1 MVVVCESDIKLTVV
15 MNGRDLIINLSK
27 KKSTIKDLKLAVCEK
42 FGIPV
47 DQQIYSNK
55 KPTSP
60 LFFEIK
66 DDVLATVASVVRCP
80 GTKYLHLSLR
90 DPTLQWCVFSVY
102 DGRFS
107 NRIGPEMFKFH
118 KLDTVQYVKREILTK
133 TKTIKRGARI
143 EHIELTQDE
152 KVWEDHQNLFQ
163 CQMKSFAEVQLEGDV
178 SK

>member
-15 MNGRDLIINLSK
+15 MNGRDLIINLGK
-27 KKSTIKDLKLAVCEK
+27 KKSTIRDLKLAVFEK

-60 LFFEIK
+60 LFFEIE
-66 DDVLATVASVVRCP
+66 DDDLASVASAVRCP

-102 DGRFS
+102 DGRS
-107 NRIGPEMFKFH
+107 SKRIGPRMFKFH
-118 KLDTVQYVKREILTK
+118 KLDTVLDIKRKILTK
-133 TKTIKRGARI
+133 CEMKRGAQI
-143 EHIELTQDE
+143 ENLELTHDG
-152 KVWEDHQNLFQ
+152 KV
-163 CQMKSFAEVQLEGDV
+163 
-178 SK
+178 